1 MRLLSVAPTNE
12 CEWNM
17 LATEVPPKV
26 SMVLFPIQDIPH
38 TDTYTNALTQ
48 MHAYD
53 CTVYM
58 HARSSYYSFGQI
70 YTEQTFTR
78 HDTKTNKTKI
88 ILDRSQNHF
97 SFVCLLCVWVKEGL
111 KQKKGRRS
119 REPNRDAENKK
130 KKNDRL
136 RGFILLLHN
145 SRTNVA
151 NKFLA
156 GAKPHT
162 AGYYGQ
168 VDVIAYMVYVC
179 CSIGANELMRLT
191 LEKRMCCHCAA
202 IMGCCV
208 NDILWCVRSIFIRQH
223 RSWPQLH
230 LCVLLSL
237 SLSISL

>member
-1 MRLLSVAPTNE
+1 MNKWINHFGFRFWGEKKNIQKNARIGHRHELMRLLSVAPTNE

-119 REPNRDAENKK
+119 REPNRDAENRKK
-130 KKNDRL
+130 KTTDWEDL
-136 RGFILLLHN
+136 FCYCIIRGRMLP
-145 SRTNVA
+145 TN
-151 NKFLA
+151 F
-156 GAKPHT
+156 
-162 AGYYGQ
+162 
-168 VDVIAYMVYVC
+168 
-179 CSIGANELMRLT
+179 
-191 LEKRMCCHCAA
+191 
-202 IMGCCV
+202 
-208 NDILWCVRSIFIRQH
+208 
-223 RSWPQLH
+223 
-230 LCVLLSL
+230 
-237 SLSISL
+237 